1 MDVVRVVYE
10 GNSVGA
16 LSFDDT
22 IGYGAFQ
29 YTPEFIKAGVE
40 LSPLY
45 MPLNEQ
51 IYSFPNLNYE
61 TFKGL
66 PGLMADSLPD
76 DFGNRVLNAWVASH
90 GRQPSSITPLER
102 LKYIGTRGMGALEYL
117 PAESI

>member
-10 GNSVGA
+10 GDSVGA

-76 DFGNRVLNAWVASH
+76 DFGKRVLNAWVAS
-90 GRQPSSITPLER
+90 
-102 LKYIGTRGMGALEYL
+102 
-117 PAESI
+117 